1 MISLLIDAA
10 TAAVVVLDRFCTAVG
25 NVRLQTTASPPLSSE
40 GGAPSPG
47 AGDVAQGANVSA
59 AGPGGHPDELATELI
74 GIAATLLAQRDDAR
88 AALAEACRIGRWLV
102 AESRWESDVLL
113 TKIFTS

>member
-1 MISLLIDAA
+1 
-10 TAAVVVLDRFCTAVG
+10 
-25 NVRLQTTASPPLSSE
+25 
-40 GGAPSPG
+40 
-47 AGDVAQGANVSA
+47 
-59 AGPGGHPDELATELI
+59 LATELI
-74 GIAATLLAQRDDAR
+74 GIAATLLVQRDEAR

>member
-47 AGDVAQGANVSA
+47 AEPAQ

-74 GIAATLLAQRDDAR
+74 CIAATLLAQRDEAR